1 MASPCIISYGGK
13 DYSYDEFAA
22 MLHDGLLGRLIDSG
36 AVKGLGEAMQF
47 SRAGGRDESE
57 AAKTRSKAL
66 LNRAFEGAPDV
77 ALKQKIKDLG
87 LDYEIQS
94 YATAKK
100 AAEEFVDQVGFYKAQ
115 DAVQRNMIDGGTAA
129 FVWAELIDQIN
140 AEVANAKD
148 TDDIDLLQD
157 IQRELLNDFDQ
168 RAREK
173 GRFISALREV
183 YQGSDFNYQVERQVQ
198 KYKDNNK
205 DGVIPPEVEQKIK
218 DLKEQL
224 DAADK
229 KIKQSEKQAEKIKA
243 QSAIGDIQESI
254 ERESKK
260 KPEATIKEKTKAIA
274 DKIRS
279 GKTTRPGIFM
289 SQTPGALAWNGA
301 LEIAAKTVEAS
312 GTAAEAIAKGLAHI
326 ANTDWY
332 KKLNSQDKTA
342 ADAAF
347 TDHIKKSTKKEPE
360 ISVVDGV
367 IKIPHSLIRKYVKD
381 GATDIDEL
389 TKAIKEDMIDEY
401 PEITDRQIRD
411 AVTKYG
417 QVVNPNPEVIE
428 AEIRKMKRIGRITS
442 AMEDIAEKKRPL
454 KSGAQR
460 DAIEVEER
468 KLMKELK
475 AALAELPMD
484 ADAESNQLKTA
495 LDAVKTRLNNQI
507 DDIVEEINS
516 GIKAAKAR
524 GVEYDQEANDL
535 VSQRDR
541 IKAIRDRIFADP
553 AEDMAKKVERTER
566 ALERAIEDIKNRISR
581 GDIGISKPEK
591 VTSPK
596 LESLRDAMKGYR
608 DMIKTLRDAAG
619 ITEEQRVKSAKA
631 AANRR
636 IAELQDRINRKDFS
650 KKVKK
655 APIVADQELLA
666 LRNEKLRVQEE
677 FDTLQYKNELANRSK
692 WVKALDALAEVWGL
706 TRALRATGEFS
717 FIMIQ
722 MGKQVMAHPLNA
734 AKAFKTMFTHMFS
747 QERTEDWE
755 RNLKIQDYYPELK
768 ASKLAITENNIKLSV
783 REEAFISSWVS
794 HIWDYIGYP
803 LKLASPK
810 AWNAWKAV
818 NPTRFIE
825 RAGTMFMNQM
835 RVDRFLQGR
844 EMLKAQGK
852 TIETHPDAYKN
863 MADVINTLTGR
874 ASIGSAEQLAPKLAI
889 LFFSPRMWASQIKTS
904 TPYAF
909 IWLAQKGDKGTYKPS
924 VAQKM
929 AIGDMMKWMASTGGM
944 MAFTKLAWD
953 ALHDDDDDRDQLTI
967 ELDPTSSNFM
977 KMKFGNIIV
986 DPWAGSMQQV
996 TFFARMFYG
1005 TIKKASG
1012 EELPLGIPYKTS
1024 TRMELMIT
1032 QIRNKM
1038 SPSAGL
1044 AYNALDA
1051 HIKGKRGEYVKT
1063 DKFGQPYSL
1072 EDELIA
1078 STYPIF
1084 WDTIIELNE
1093 DQPITVQAFLDFLAF
1108 IGYGVQV
1115 QKEKKK
1121 KKEAEEKGSGTE
1133 PGSGKSMEAGSSKGG
1148 GNEPGSGKSM
1158 EAGAGK

>member
-1 MASPCIISYGGK
+1 MAGPCIISYGGK

-22 MLHDGLLGRLIDSG
+22 MLHDGLLGRLIESG
-36 AVKGLGEAMQF
+36 AVKGLGGAMQF
-47 SRAGGRDESE
+47 SSAGGRDES
-57 AAKTRSKAL
+57 ARTRGKAL
-66 LNRAFEGAPDV
+66 LNRAFEGAPDIE
-77 ALKQKIKDLG
+77 LKEKIKALG

-94 YATAKK
+94 YETARK
-100 AAEEFVDQVGFYKAQ
+100 AAKEFVDQVGFYKAK
-115 DAVQRNMIDGGTAA
+115 DAVHKNMIDGGTAA

-140 AEVANAKD
+140 AEVANAQD
-148 TDDIDLLQD
+148 TEDVDILQD
-157 IQRELLNDFDQ
+157 IQRELLNEFDQ

-205 DGVIPPEVEQKIK
+205 NGVIPPEVEQKIK

-229 KIKQSEKQAEKIKA
+229 KIKQAERQAEKVKA
-243 QSAIGDIQESI
+243 QAAIGDIQESI
-254 ERESKK
+254 DREAKK
-260 KPEATIKEKTKAIA
+260 KPEVTIKEKTKVIA

-301 LEIAAKTVEAS
+301 LEVAAKTVEAS
-312 GTAAEAIAKGLAHI
+312 GTAAEAIVKGLNYI
-326 ANTDWY
+326 SNTDWY
-332 KKLNSQDKTA
+332 KNLTSQDKAA

-367 IKIPHSLIRKYVKD
+367 IKIPHSIIRKYVEN

-389 TKAIKEDMIDEY
+389 TQAIKEDMIEEY
-401 PEITDRQIRD
+401 PDITDRQIRD

-475 AALAELPMD
+475 AALAELPVD

-495 LDAVKTRLNNQI
+495 LDAVKARLNNQI
-507 DDIVEEINS
+507 SDLTEEINS

-535 VSQRDR
+535 MAERDR
-541 IKAIRDRIFADP
+541 IKAIRDELFADP
-553 AEDMAKKVERTER
+553 DGDMARKIERTER
-566 ALERAIEDIKNRISR
+566 ALERAIEDIRNRIAR
-581 GDIGISKPEK
+581 GDIGISKPDR
-591 VTSPK
+591 VTSPMI
-596 LESLRDAMKGYR
+596 EQFRSVMAVYR
-608 DMIKTLRDAAG
+608 EHLKSLRDAAG

-631 AANRR
+631 AAARR

-655 APIVADQELLA
+655 APVVADQELLA
-666 LRNEKLRVQEE
+666 LRAEKLRVQEE
-677 FDTLQYKNELANRSK
+677 FDTLQYKNELANRSRAQK
-692 WVKALDALAEVWGL
+692 VLDVLGEIWGL

-722 MGKQVMAHPLNA
+722 MGKQVLAHPVNA

-747 QERTEDWE
+747 QERTEEWE
-755 RNLKIQDYYPELK
+755 RNLKLQDFYPELK

-783 REEAFISSWVS
+783 REEAFINSWVS

-810 AWNAWKAV
+810 AWDAWKAF
-818 NPTRFIE
+818 NPTRFVE

-835 RVDRFLQGR
+835 RLERFLQGR

-874 ASIGSAEQLAPKLAI
+874 ATIGSAEMLAPKLSI

-929 AIGDMMKWMASTGGM
+929 AIGDMMKWMASTGAM
-944 MAFTKLAWD
+944 VAFTKLAWD
-953 ALHDDDDDRDQLTI
+953 ALHDDDDEKDQLTV
-967 ELDPTSSNFM
+967 EMDPTSSNFM
-977 KMKFGNIIV
+977 KIKCGNIVV
-986 DPWAGSMQQV
+986 DPWAGSAQQV

-1012 EELPLGIPYKTS
+1012 EILPLGLPYKTS

-1051 HIKGKRGEYVKT
+1051 RLKGKRGEYVKT

-1084 WDTIIELNE
+1084 WDTIIDLHE
-1093 DQPITVQAFLDFLAF
+1093 DQPVTVQAFLDFLAF

-1115 QKEKKK
+1115 QEDKKK
-1121 KKEAEEKGSGTE
+1121 KQAEEKGTGTE
-1133 PGSGKSMEAGSSKGG
+1133 PGAGKSMEIGG
-1148 GNEPGSGKSM
+1148 EKSGGDEPGAGKSM
-1158 EAGAGK
+1158 EVGAGK

>member
-1 MASPCIISYGGK
+1 
-13 DYSYDEFAA
+13 

-77 ALKQKIKDLG
+77 ALKEKIKDLG

-229 KIKQSEKQAEKIKA
+229 KIKQAEKQAEKIKA
-243 QSAIGDIQESI
+243 QAAIGDIQESI
-254 ERESKK
+254 ERETKK
-260 KPEATIKEKTKAIA
+260 KPEATIKEKTKVIA

-301 LEIAAKTVEAS
+301 LEVAAKTVEAS
-312 GTAAEAIAKGLAHI
+312 GTAAEAIVKGLNYI
-326 ANTDWY
+326 SNTDWY
-332 KKLNSQDKTA
+332 KKLNSQDKA
-342 ADAAF
+342 SADAAF
-347 TDHIKKSTKKEPE
+347 ADHIKKSTKKEPE

-389 TKAIKEDMIDEY
+389 TKAIKEDMVEEY

-428 AEIRKMKRIGRITS
+428 AEIRKMKRIGRIVS

-475 AALAELPMD
+475 AALAELPVD
-484 ADAESNQLKTA
+484 TDAENNQLKTA
-495 LDAVKTRLNNQI
+495 LDAVKARLKNQI
-507 DDIVEEINS
+507 NDLNDEINS
-516 GIKAAKAR
+516 GIKAAKSR
-524 GVEYDQEANDL
+524 GVDYDQEANEL
-535 VSQRDR
+535 VAERDK
-541 IKAIRDRIFADP
+541 IKAIRDELFADP
-553 AEDMAKKVERTER
+553 TGDMARKIDRTEN

-581 GDIGISKPEK
+581 GDIGISKPDK

-596 LESLRDAMKGYR
+596 LESLREAMKGYR

-650 KKVKK
+650 KKVNK

-666 LRNEKLRVQEE
+666 LRNEKLKVQEE
-677 FDTLQYKNELANRSK
+677 FDTLQYKNELANRSGLRK
-692 WVKALDALAEVWGL
+692 FFDILAETWGL

-755 RNLKIQDYYPELK
+755 RNLKIQDFYPELK

-810 AWNAWKAV
+810 AWNAWKAA
-818 NPTRFIE
+818 NPTRFVE
-825 RAGTMFMNQM
+825 RAGTVFMNQM
-835 RVDRFLQGR
+835 RLERFLQGR

-874 ASIGSAEQLAPKLAI
+874 ASLGPAEQLAPALSTI
-889 LFFSPRMWASQIKTS
+889 FFSPRMWAAQIKTS
-904 TPYAF
+904 TPYMF
-909 IWLAQKGDKGTYKPS
+909 IWLAKKGDKGTFRPS

-929 AIGDMMKWMASTGGM
+929 YVGDMMKWIASTGGM

-953 ALHDDDDDRDQLTI
+953 ALHDDDDDKDQLTI
-967 ELDPTSSNFM
+967 EFDPTSSNFM

-986 DPWAGSMQQV
+986 DPWGGSTQYI
-996 TFFARMFYG
+996 TFFSRLWYG

-1012 EELPLGIPYKTS
+1012 EDVPLGVSNKTS
-1024 TRMELMIT
+1024 TKWELLINMV
-1032 QIRNKM
+1032 RNKLA
-1038 SPSAGL
+1038 PSS
-1044 AYNALDA
+1044 ALVVNYLDI
-1051 HIKGKRGEYVKT
+1051 HQKKKSGEYIKT

-1072 EDELIA
+1072 EGELLG

-1093 DQPITVQAFLDFLAF
+1093 EQPLEVQAFLDFLAF

-1115 QKEKKK
+1115 QEDKKK

-1133 PGSGKSMEAGSSKGG
+1133 PGSGKSMEAGSSKGA

>member
-1 MASPCIISYGGK
+1 MAGPCIISYGGK

-36 AVKGLGEAMQF
+36 AVKGLGGAMQF
-47 SRAGGRDESE
+47 SAAGGRDESVR
-57 AAKTRSKAL
+57 TRGKAL
-66 LNRAFEGAPDV
+66 LNRAFEGSPDV
-77 ALKQKIKDLG
+77 ELKEKIKALG

-100 AAEEFVDQVGFYKAQ
+100 AAKEFVDQVGFYKAK
-115 DAVQRNMIDGGTAA
+115 DAVHRNMVDGGTAA

-140 AEVANAKD
+140 AEVANAQD
-148 TDDIDLLQD
+148 AEDVDILQD
-157 IQRELLNDFDQ
+157 IQRELLNEFDQ

-173 GRFISALREV
+173 GRFISALKEV

-205 DGVIPPEVEQKIK
+205 DGTISPEVEQKIK
-218 DLKEQL
+218 DLKDQL
-224 DAADK
+224 DAAEK
-229 KIKQSEKQAEKIKA
+229 KIKQAEKQAEKAKA
-243 QSAIGDIQESI
+243 QAAIGDIQESI
-254 ERESKK
+254 DRESKK
-260 KPEATIKEKTKAIA
+260 KPEATIKEKTKVIA
-274 DKIRS
+274 EKIRS

-301 LEIAAKTVEAS
+301 LEVAAKTVEAS
-312 GTAAEAIAKGLAHI
+312 GTAAEAIVKGLNYI
-326 ANTDWY
+326 SNTDWY
-332 KKLNSQDKTA
+332 KKLSSQDKAA

-367 IKIPHSLIRKYVKD
+367 IKIPHSIIRKYVEN

-389 TKAIKEDMIDEY
+389 TQAIKEDMIEEY
-401 PEITDRQIRD
+401 PDITDRQIRD

-417 QVVNPNPEVIE
+417 QVINPNPEVIE
-428 AEIRKMKRIGRITS
+428 AEIRKMKRIGRIVS

-484 ADAESNQLKTA
+484 AEAESNQLKTA

-566 ALERAIEDIKNRISR
+566 ALERAIEDIRNRIAR
-581 GDIGISKPEK
+581 GDVGISSPDK
-591 VTSPK
+591 VTSPMI
-596 LESLRDAMKGYR
+596 ESLRQTMKSYR
-608 DMIKTLRDAAG
+608 DMLKALRDAAG
-619 ITEEQRVKSAKA
+619 ITEEQRVKAAKA

-636 IAELQDRINRKDFS
+636 IAELQDKINRKDFS

-655 APIVADQELLA
+655 MPVVADQELKD
-666 LRNEKLRVQEE
+666 LRNEKIRIQEE
-677 FDTLQYKNELANRSK
+677 FDTLQYKNELANRSRWRK
-692 WVKALDALAEVWGL
+692 FFDVLGEVWGL

-722 MGKQVMAHPLNA
+722 MGKQVLAHPVNA
-734 AKAFKTMFTHMFS
+734 ANAFKTMFTHMFS
-747 QERTEDWE
+747 QERTEQWE
-755 RNLKIQDYYPELK
+755 RNLKLQDFYPELK

-810 AWNAWKAV
+810 AWNAWKAL
-818 NPTRFIE
+818 NPTRFVE
-825 RAGTMFMNQM
+825 RAGTVFMNQM
-835 RVDRFLQGR
+835 RLERFLQGR
-844 EMLKAQGK
+844 EMLLAQGK

-874 ASIGSAEQLAPKLAI
+874 ASLGPAEQLAPALSTV
-889 LFFSPRMWASQIKTS
+889 FFSPRMWAAQIKTS
-904 TPYAF
+904 TPYMF
-909 IWLAQKGDKGTYKPS
+909 VWLAQKGDKGTFKPS

-929 AIGDMMKWMASTGGM
+929 YVGDMMKWIASTGAM

-953 ALHDDDDDRDQLTI
+953 ALHDDDDDKDQLTI
-967 ELDPTSSNFM
+967 EFDPTSSNFL
-977 KMKFGNIIV
+977 KMKFGDIVV
-986 DPWAGSMQQV
+986 DPWGGSTQYI
-996 TFFARMFYG
+996 TFFSRLWYG

-1012 EELPLGIPYKTS
+1012 EDVPLGVANKTS
-1024 TRMELMIT
+1024 TKWELLINMV
-1032 QIRNKM
+1032 RNKLA
-1038 SPSAGL
+1038 PSS
-1044 AYNALDA
+1044 ALVANYLDI
-1051 HIKGKRGEYVKT
+1051 HQKKKNGEYIKT

-1072 EDELIA
+1072 EDELFG

-1084 WDTIIELNE
+1084 WDTIADLNE
-1093 DQPITVQAFLDFLAF
+1093 DQPAEVQAFLDFLAF

-1115 QKEKKK
+1115 QEDKK
-1121 KKEAEEKGSGTE
+1121 KKEAEGKGTGTGPGAGKSMDAGSSKSGGSE
-1133 PGSGKSMEAGSSKGG
+1133 PGSGKSME
-1148 GNEPGSGKSM
+1148 PGMGK
-1158 EAGAGK
+1158 